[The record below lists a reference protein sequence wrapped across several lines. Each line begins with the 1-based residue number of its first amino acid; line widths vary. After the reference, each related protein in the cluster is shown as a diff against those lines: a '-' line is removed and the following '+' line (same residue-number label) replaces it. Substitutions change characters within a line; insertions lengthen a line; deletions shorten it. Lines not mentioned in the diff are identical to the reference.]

1 MSESDSFMSHLI
13 ELKVRLTRSLI
24 ALLVVFLGLFYWAR
38 DIYSLLAEPMLAKL
52 PPGTQMIAVEVASPF
67 FVPIKVTM
75 FAALII
81 ALPYILYQI
90 WAFVAPGLY
99 SHEKKFVFPLIAT
112 STLLFVIGMAFAYFI
127 VFPVVFKFIT
137 QFAPEG
143 VSVMT
148 DIQKYFDF
156 VLTLFL
162 AFGVAF
168 ETPIAVVLL
177 TRMGIVSIE
186 QLKQARPYVVVGAFV
201 VAAIFTPPDVVSQ
214 LLLAFP
220 LWLLYELGLI
230 ISSWMGK
237 RSEEAEAE
245 DGKEKIED
253 KTDKPASDTPTP

>member
-1 MSESDSFMSHLI
+1 M
-13 ELKVRLTRSLI
+13 RLTRSLI

-186 QLKQARPYVVVGAFV
+186 QLKQARRRP
-201 VAAIFTPPDVVSQ
+201 
-214 LLLAFP
+214 
-220 LWLLYELGLI
+220 
-230 ISSWMGK
+230 
-237 RSEEAEAE
+237 R
-245 DGKEKIED
+245 
-253 KTDKPASDTPTP
+253 SDTGYMAAR